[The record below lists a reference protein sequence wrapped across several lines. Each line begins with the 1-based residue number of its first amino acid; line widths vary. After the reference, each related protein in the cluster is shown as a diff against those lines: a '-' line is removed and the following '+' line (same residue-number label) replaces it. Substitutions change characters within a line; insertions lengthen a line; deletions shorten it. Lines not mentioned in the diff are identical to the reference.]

1 MRKQFNLHRS
11 RLIHISLLIFLLLTL
26 SLPGGNASAA
36 GVLISQGKPVTA
48 SSTENAA
55 FPAVNAVD
63 GNTGTRW
70 ASAFSDPQWIQI
82 DLGATAS
89 IDRVVLNWEAAYGR
103 SYQIQISTN
112 GSTWTTIYST
122 TTGNGGTDDLAITGS
137 GRYVRMNGTARATQY
152 GYSLWEFQVYGTFA
166 SSTNLALGRPATS
179 SSNEA
184 AGTTPNLA
192 VDGNLT
198 SRWSSGFSDP
208 QWIQI
213 DLGSTQT
220 IGRVVLRWE
229 AAYGR
234 SYQIQTSGN
243 GTSWT
248 TVYSTTTGDGGTDD
262 LSVSGSGR
270 YIRMYGTARA
280 TPYGYSLFEFEVYGG
295 SGGPTATTPPPGPT
309 ATPTRTPTPTR
320 TNTPPSGSVLLSYN
334 KPAVASTSQN
344 NANCSGCTTDKAVD
358 LLNSTRWASDAWDD
372 NQWIYVDLGASATVT
387 RVILRWEA
395 AYGRGYQIQVS
406 SNATSWAT
414 IYTTSTGD
422 GGIDDITGL
431 NASGRYVR
439 MNGTARGTAWGWSLW
454 EFEIYGTGGAPN
466 PTPITPPTA
475 TPHGSNWTLVWSDEF
490 NGASLDGSNWTSEVN
505 GSGMGNNELEYY
517 TNGQNLSFEN
527 GALVITARQ
536 ENPANYQCWYGTC
549 TYTSGRINTQGKR
562 QFTYGRIEARI
573 RVPYGQGI
581 WPAFW
586 MLGNDIGTAGWPSCG
601 EIDIME
607 NIGREPNIVH
617 GTVHGPGYSG
627 AAGIGGPY
635 TLPSGK
641 FSDAYHVFAVEWE
654 NNVFRW
660 YVDGNLYFTL
670 NRSTVESR
678 GQWVFD
684 HPHFIIL
691 NLAVGGAWPGNP
703 DGTTVFPQRMYI
715 DYVRVYQ

>member
-1 MRKQFNLHRS
+1 MRTHARSNLHRP
-11 RLIHISLLIFLLLTL
+11 RLLHISLLILLLLTL
-26 SLPGGNASAA
+26 SLPGGGASAA

-48 SSTENAA
+48 SSTESTA
-55 FPAVNAVD
+55 FPAANAVD

-70 ASAFSDPQWIQI
+70 SSAFSDPQWIQI
-82 DLGATAS
+82 DLGAAAS
-89 IDRVVLNWEAAYGR
+89 LDRVVLNWEAAYGR
-103 SYQIQISTN
+103 SYQIQTSAN

-122 TTGNGGTDDLAITGS
+122 TTGDGGLDDLAIAGS
-137 GRYVRMNGTARATQY
+137 GRYVRMYGTVRATPY
-152 GYSLWEFQVYGTFA
+152 GYSLFEFQVYGTFGGA
-166 SSTNLALGRPATS
+166 TNLALGRPATS

-192 VDGNLT
+192 VDGSQI
-198 SRWSSGFSDP
+198 SRWSSAFNDP

-243 GTSWT
+243 GTSWVT
-248 TVYSTTTGDGGTDD
+248 IYSTTTGDGGTDD
-262 LSVSGSGR
+262 LAVSGSGR

-280 TPYGYSLFEFEVYGG
+280 TPYGYSLYEFEVYAG
-295 SGGPTATTPPPGPT
+295 SGGPTATNPPGPT
-309 ATPTRTPTPTR
+309 ATPTRTP
-320 TNTPPSGSVLLSYN
+320 PPAGSVLLSYN
-334 KPAVASTSQN
+334 KPAVASSSQN
-344 NANCSGCTTDKAVD
+344 NANCSGCTPDKALD
-358 LLNSTRWASDAWDD
+358 LLTSTRWASDAWDD
-372 NQWIYVDLGASATVT
+372 SQWIYVDLGATATVT
-387 RVILRWEA
+387 RVVLRWEA
-395 AYGRGYQIQVS
+395 AFGRGYQIQVS
-406 SNATSWAT
+406 SNASSWTT
-414 IYTTSTGD
+414 IYTTTTGD
-422 GGIDDITGL
+422 GGMDDITGL

-466 PTPITPPTA
+466 PTPVTPPTA

-505 GSGMGNNELEYY
+505 GSGMGNSELEYY

-527 GALVITARQ
+527 GALVITARR

-562 QFTYGRIEARI
+562 EFTYGRIEARI

-586 MLGNDIGTAGWPSCG
+586 MLGNNIGSVGWPACG

-627 AAGIGGPY
+627 ANGIGGGY
-635 TLPSGK
+635 TLSSGN
-641 FSDAYHVFAVEWE
+641 FSDAYHVFTVEWE
-654 NNVFRW
+654 SNVMRW

-670 NRSTVESR
+670 NRSTVEAR

-691 NLAVGGAWPGNP
+691 NLAVGGAWPGSP

>member
-248 TVYSTTTGDGGTDD
+248 TVYSTTTGDGGSDD
-262 LSVSGSGR
+262 LTVSGSGR

-334 KPAVASTSQN
+334 KPSVASTSQN

>member
-248 TVYSTTTGDGGTDD
+248 TVYSTTTGDGGSDD
-262 LSVSGSGR
+262 LTVSGSGR